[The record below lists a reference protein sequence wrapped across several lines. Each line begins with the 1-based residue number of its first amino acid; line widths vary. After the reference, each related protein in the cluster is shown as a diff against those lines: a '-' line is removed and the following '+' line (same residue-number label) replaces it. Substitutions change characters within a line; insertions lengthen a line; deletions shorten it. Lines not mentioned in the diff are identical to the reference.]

1 MKPVSLIVVPAAF
14 SVSLLLAACDSSN
27 VQVVD
32 DESNAEEVSSDMLA
46 ADPANTPVEDD
57 TTGTPAE
64 EPTTTLPVEIMET
77 PPEETPDTPI
87 EDITDTPAEENTDTP
102 TEDDSDTPAEDDPDS
117 PTEDNTDAPTEDN
130 TDTPTA
136 GDPDM
141 PAQTEKLVANGT
153 FEDGLA
159 DWEQVEPALES
170 EDAFEGLGAAK
181 LEDFGSI
188 TQQIVIQPNTRYVVS
203 AFIEGTATI
212 GIVLGDD
219 TITASGTDEDYAL
232 VSFEF
237 DSLDA
242 NTGEL
247 FARADFETTR
257 LDNFEITSDGD
268 TTTAEPDPEPES
280 GDNLVENGN
289 FENGLDDW
297 DQVEPAF
304 ESQETLEG
312 LGSAKIEDEGSISQ
326 SLSVDPQSRYRV
338 SAFVQGDATIGV
350 LVEDDRIS
358 ASGSSNNFEL
368 VSFEFDIGD
377 VDSVT
382 LFAETTDGT
391 GTVRIDNFEV
401 TKIDNVDPNEAT
413 VLSVPADAVN
423 LVFNARFENSLSG
436 WKQIEP
442 AQSSEDSYEGLG
454 SAKLFSLGSISQ
466 SIFVTPESRYRV
478 SAFLQGS
485 STMGIEVGDEI
496 VTAEAPALGDTY
508 QQVTLEFESGGAS
521 TAEFFV
527 LAPSS
532 EDVTRADNIEVVRI
546 SGGDGSIPVDP
557 NDVFDFTTWEV
568 EGESPITRDGEFSFD
583 ALDQCVVTP
592 NSNGCRHE
600 MKVLESERF
609 GLTEQYEYF
618 KATIQPDL
626 SSGADTIVVQHHP
639 GGTGTLAALYLS
651 DRSNPYGFQDVENGI
666 AYDGVFDVF
675 VTVRT
680 PGTLENQAV
689 ILGTVQSG
697 ESFDYEVI
705 NDHGS
710 MTITAFDK
718 SVKIQPADSAI
729 SYLKFGNYLQA
740 IDPDSGERINL
751 ERPLGPEDRANFL
764 GYYADFGIDRAVVV
778 FRDVQYSRTVD

>member
-1 MKPVSLIVVPAAF
+1 MKPVSLIVVTAAL
-14 SVSLLLAACDSSN
+14 SLSFLLAACDSSN

-32 DESNAEEVSSDMLA
+32 DESNAEEVGSGTPA
-46 ADPANTPVEDD
+46 ANPAITPVEDG
-57 TTGTPAE
+57 TTVIPTE
-64 EPTTTLPVEIMET
+64 EPTTTPPGEIMQT
-77 PPEETPDTPI
+77 PIGNTPDTPT
-87 EDITDTPAEENTDTP
+87 EDIGDTPAEENPETP
-102 TEDDSDTPAEDDPDS
+102 IENDPDS
-117 PTEDNTDAPTEDN
+117 PTEDNTGTPTDEN
-130 TDTPTA
+130 TDTPTT
-136 GDPDM
+136 GDPNV
-141 PAQTEKLVANGT
+141 PVQTENLVANGT

-159 DWEQVEPALES
+159 DWEQFEPALES
-170 EDAFEGLGAAK
+170 EDSFEGLGAVK

-188 TQQIVIQPNTRYVVS
+188 TQQIDIQPNTRYAVS

-212 GIVLGDD
+212 GFIAGDE
-219 TITASGTDEDYAL
+219 TITASGTGEDYEL

-237 DSLDA
+237 DSLDTD
-242 NTGEL
+242 TGEL

-257 LDNFEITSDGD
+257 LDNFQITSVGD
-268 TTTAEPDPEPES
+268 IVTTAPEPES
-280 GDNLVENGN
+280 EPELSDNLVQNGN
-289 FENGLDDW
+289 FENALDDW

-312 LGSAKIEDEGSISQ
+312 LGSAKIEDGGSISQ
-326 SLSVDPQSRYRV
+326 SLPVDPQSRYRV
-338 SAFVQGDATIGV
+338 SASVQGDATIGV

-358 ASGSSNNFEL
+358 ASGSSVDFEL

-442 AQSSEDSYEGLG
+442 AQISEDSYEGLG

-508 QQVTLEFESGGAS
+508 QQVTLEFDSGGAS

-532 EDVTRADNIEVVRI
+532 EDVTRADNIAVVRI

-557 NDVFDFTTWEV
+557 NDVFDFTTWEI

-592 NSNGCRHE
+592 NGNGCRHE

-609 GLTEQYEYF
+609 GLTEQYEF
-618 KATIQPDL
+618 FRATIQPDL
-626 SSGADTIVVQHHP
+626 SPGADTIVVQHHP

-651 DRSNPYGFQDVENGI
+651 DRANPYGFQDVENGI

-680 PGTLENQAV
+680 PGTLQNQAV
-689 ILGTVQSG
+689 VLGTVQSG

-705 NDHGS
+705 NDHGNMS
-710 MTITAFDK
+710 ITAFDK
-718 SVKIQPADSAI
+718 NVKIQPADSEI

-740 IDPDSGERINL
+740 IDPDTGERINL
-751 ERPLGPEDRANFL
+751 DMPLGPEDRANFL
-764 GYYADFGIDRAVVV
+764 EYYADIGIDRAIVV